1 MFYMVRHNP
10 EISERYKSLHI
21 FDPKGFTGSIKDL
34 YYPHF
39 TNEATQVQKEP
50 KYSFI
55 RCQSE

>member
-1 MFYMVRHNP
+1 MFYMVEHNP

-21 FDPKGFTGSIKDL
+21 FDPKVLQEVLRTYIILILQMK
-34 YYPHF
+34 
-39 TNEATQVQKEP
+39 ATQVQKEP